1 MGCRGYR
8 LVANSRA
15 AKQRKCSSL
24 TKVRL
29 TKVRLLPFQKVVVVF
44 KFEYFKLLNFAG
56 TATIEDNVGNP
67 SALRDVRSAMVDH
80 MRCHLCLRYRG
91 VDPDGPRYACICG
104 LDNQRAVAAPGTGD
118 GESSDTDEVDEMPD
132 RSGLRSALIV
142 FVHQYS

>member
-29 TKVRLLPFQKVVVVF
+29 LPFQKVVVV
-44 KFEYFKLLNFAG
+44 FEYFKLLNFAG

-118 GESSDTDEVDEMPD
+118 LGHRRILGHRILGHR
-132 RSGLRSALIV
+132 RSG
-142 FVHQYS
+142 

>member
-29 TKVRLLPFQKVVVVF
+29 TKVRLLPFQKVVVV
-44 KFEYFKLLNFAG
+44 FEYFKLLNFAG

>member
-1 MGCRGYR
+1 VGCRGYR

-29 TKVRLLPFQKVVVVF
+29 LPFQKVVVV
-44 KFEYFKLLNFAG
+44 FEYFKLLNFAG

-118 GESSDTDEVDEMPD
+118 LGHRRILGHRILGHR
-132 RSGLRSALIV
+132 RSG
-142 FVHQYS
+142 

>member
-44 KFEYFKLLNFAG
+44 EYFKLLNFAG
-56 TATIEDNVGNP
+56 TATIEDNEATLVLCGM
-67 SALRDVRSAMVDH
+67 SGRQWSIVCGATFVCATEVSILTVRATRVSV
-80 MRCHLCLRYRG
+80 
-91 VDPDGPRYACICG
+91 V
-104 LDNQRAVAAPGTGD
+104 
-118 GESSDTDEVDEMPD
+118 
-132 RSGLRSALIV
+132 
-142 FVHQYS
+142 